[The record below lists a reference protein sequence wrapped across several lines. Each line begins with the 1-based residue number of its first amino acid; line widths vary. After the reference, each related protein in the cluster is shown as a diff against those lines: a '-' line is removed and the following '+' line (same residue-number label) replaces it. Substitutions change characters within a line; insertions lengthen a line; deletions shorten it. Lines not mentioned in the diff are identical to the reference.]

1 MKKVAIISIVVCVIS
16 LALTGGL
23 LMKKLNNDDAKKDK
37 TEKVVAK
44 TEEKKKTEKKETED
58 KKSETKKEEKK
69 DKKEE
74 KKSGTTAEK
83 TAEKTSGKKAPNFE
97 GKDQVEVYEFAQKHN
112 INYALGKAVPTSKY
126 DLRGKVASQSIKPGD
141 IIPKDQELILQIYV
155 YIEHYDQVKKQ
166 DRLSNEV

>member
-44 TEEKKKTEKKETED
+44 NEEEKKTEKKETKD
-58 KKSETKKEEKK
+58 KKSKTKKEEKK
-69 DKKEE
+69 DKEEE
-74 KKSGTTAEK
+74 KKSETT
-83 TAEKTSGKKAPNFE
+83 TEKTSGKKAPNFE
-97 GKDQVEVYEFAQKHN
+97 GKNQVEVYEFAQKHN
-112 INYALGKAVPTSKY
+112 INYALGQAVPTSKY

-141 IIPKDQELILQIYV
+141 TIPKDQELILQIYV

-166 DRLSNEV
+166 DRLANKV